1 MLLKGLNHS
10 TRAWLARVALSLG
23 MALLAGALA
32 YLVTRAIA
40 GAALFVR
47 HQQLLRE
54 AASALGGGV
63 EGLASGDL
71 RAVRLMLQQS
81 DEWNQLLS
89 LAIGFAVAA
98 VAVVSSYLWLER
110 RAAREDAKT

>member
-1 MLLKGLNHS
+1 VTALNQS

-23 MALLAGALA
+23 IALGVGALA
-32 YLVTRAIA
+32 YLVTRAIT

-54 AASALGGGV
+54 AASAMRGGV

-71 RAVRLMLQQS
+71 RAVRLLLQQS

-89 LAIGFAVAA
+89 LAVGFAVAGLA
-98 VAVVSSYLWLER
+98 AVSSYLWLER
-110 RAAREDAKT
+110 RGARADAEA